1 MRGRIKDF
9 NSERGFGF
17 IEVEN
22 GPDVFVDFKNMAPDA
37 FKTISEGDEVEFD
50 LTTGLK
56 GPFASNVVKL

>member
-9 NSERGFGF
+9 NPERGFGF

-22 GPDVFVDFKNMAPDA
+22 GPDVFVDFTHMAPDA
-37 FKTISEGDEVEFD
+37 YKTISDGEEVEFD
-50 LTTGLK
+50 LSTGLK